1 MSFTTTD
8 LSWINTGLLVTILVG
23 SALGLVLIVS
33 LFCCLFKQKRA
44 GAEQDKSKGVGYNG
58 SEKEEYGSR
67 AIRGLTPDLCPPV
80 GSQDYCNSPAPW
92 QPLS

>member
-1 MSFTTTD
+1 MVPY
-8 LSWINTGLLVTILVG
+8 L
-23 SALGLVLIVS
+23 
-33 LFCCLFKQKRA
+33 RA

-80 GSQDYCNSPAPW
+80 GSQDYCNSPAPLAAS
-92 QPLS
+92 QLDHSMYS